1 MKKGSLLAIG
11 LLLGSAA
18 LPAMA
23 LDAVGQRYVDQLV
36 QGGPVSI
43 RQAAQS
49 MYHSGERNTEVL
61 DVAAEV
67 LLQNYRSASSNNDT
81 DAFAWVCK
89 ALGNSGNGR
98 YKPVLAE
105 VLANSSNRKLDR
117 HCSKAEKNLPAGGT
131 AYRTGSVNLAAYRA
145 GTGKPAASSAATNQ
159 SSSSVSKA
167 GSGSAS
173 FSSIRSGMS
182 MDEVNALIGAPSA
195 TYSHQTGKAWIPFNF
210 QGKDVAR
217 IVALYKGKGR
227 IVYSQNSV
235 YASVWRVMEVTENP
249 SETGYP

>member
-1 MKKGSLLAIG
+1 MKNGSLIALG
-11 LLLGSAA
+11 LLLGAAA
-18 LPAMA
+18 LPAQA

-49 MYHSGERNTEVL
+49 MYHSGVRDTEVL

-67 LLQNYRSASSNNDT
+67 LLQNYRTATSNNDT
-81 DAFAWVCK
+81 DAYAWVCK

-105 VLANSSNRKLDR
+105 VVASSNNRKLDR
-117 HCSKAEKNLPAGGT
+117 HCAKAEKGLSAGGT
-131 AYRTGSVNLAAYRA
+131 AYRAGSTNLAAYRA
-145 GTGKPAASSAATNQ
+145 GNGRPASVQPAAAQPAQASHNGA
-159 SSSSVSKA
+159 V
-167 GSGSAS
+167 S

-235 YASVWRVMEVTENP
+235 YASVWRVLEVTENP
-249 SETGYP
+249 NETGYP